1 MIEVRIEVFSLRDI
15 HAERRGKVISCGDI
29 IDVVETTGSELDLGE
44 ISWPNTSVSI
54 LSLILGEI
62 WWVDVI
68 GDDSISL
75 IPFLEVVLLEMLMSR
90 VNSEIA
96 HHLCKLELLVSL
108 VKKIIVFLVDHT
120 VTVTTI
126 SSEHLESSTN

>member
-1 MIEVRIEVFSLRDI
+1 M
-15 HAERRGKVISCGDI
+15 ISCGDVV
-29 IDVVETTGSELDLGE
+29 DVVETTGSELDLGE
-44 ISWPNTSVSI
+44 ISWPDTSVSI

-62 WWVDVI
+62 WWVNMI

-120 VTVTTI
+120 MTVTAI
-126 SSEHLESSTN
+126 SRKHLEPSTN